1 MLKTVTLCIGNSDD
15 KLTQKQWS
23 EFAAA
28 IEKVLKQMYAEPH
41 FSGFSLPNASW
52 QNACW
57 VFAIHDHK
65 IQDLKNRIGHIRA
78 EFQQDSAAIVVG
90 DTEFV

>member
-15 KLTQKQWS
+15 KLPQVRWA
-23 EFAAA
+23 EYIMA
-28 IEKVLKQMYAEPH
+28 IETMLHKLNADVK
-41 FSGFSLPNASW
+41 FSGFSSPHAKW

-57 VFAIHDHK
+57 VFMLYDHK
-65 IQDLKNRIGHIRA
+65 LPDFKNRVNHIRG
-78 EFQQDSAAIVVG
+78 EFDQDSAAIVVG